1 VVEGPEYETIALCAS
16 NCGIGDLD
24 ALVKFNDLCDDMGLD
39 TISAGNTTAFA
50 MEMTEKGM
58 KDFGLRFGDVESYL
72 KVPELIARKE
82 GIGAEL
88 GLGTREL
95 SKRYGGEDFAMQVK
109 GLEFPGYEPRG
120 SWGMGL
126 AYATSDRGAC
136 HMRAWPA
143 AMEAY
148 GDLDAFTVE
157 GKAQLVMDMQN
168 TNAVKFSLV
177 LCDFWAAGE
186 ETMAEVLNLIT
197 GENYTAEE
205 LTQIGERVVNI
216 ARAFNMREGFTG
228 AHDTLPGRIFND
240 ALKSGIT
247 EGQKIPKGDFDRML
261 AEYYQLR
268 GWETDGTI
276 GGQKTAAL
284 EL

>member
-1 VVEGPEYETIALCAS
+1 MEGPEYETIALCAS

-39 TISAGNTTAFA
+39 TISVGNTTAFA
-50 MEMTEKGM
+50 MELTEKGIR
-58 KDFGLRFGDVESYL
+58 DFGLQFGDVEAYL
-72 KVPELIARKE
+72 KVPEMIAHKE
-82 GIGAEL
+82 GIGVEL

-95 SKRYGGEDFAMQVK
+95 AKRYGGEDFAMQVK

-136 HMRAWPA
+136 HMRAWPV

-148 GDLDAFTVE
+148 GDLDPFTVD

-168 TNAVKFSLV
+168 SNAVKFSLI
-177 LCDFWAAGE
+177 LCDFWATGE
-186 ETMAEVLNLIT
+186 EAMAEVLNLIT

-205 LTQIGERVVNI
+205 LLVIGERVVNL
-216 ARAFNMREGFTG
+216 ARAFNIREGFSG
-228 AHDTLPGRIFND
+228 AQDTLPGRIFND
-240 ALKSGIT
+240 ALKSGAT
-247 EGQKIPKGDFDRML
+247 AGKKIPKEAFDRML
-261 AEYYQLR
+261 AEYYELR
-268 GWETDGTI
+268 GWTVDGII
-276 GGQKTAAL
+276 GEKKIGSL